1 LVRHSAIAKPKTPG
15 LGSFVRNVA
24 AQELLVDA
32 LGFTPA
38 RGTDKVRGMTAMAR
52 PHQGLH
58 KRHQRYVRLGG
69 LEPPS

>member
-1 LVRHSAIAKPKTPG
+1 VRHSAIAKPKTPG

-38 RGTDKVRGMTAMAR
+38 RGTRHG
-52 PHQGLH
+52 QGAGH
-58 KRHQRYVRLGG
+58 DCDGPATPGPAQT
-69 LEPPS
+69 PSTIR